1 MSNTF
6 GELVKRERK
15 QKEISLAKLSQLM
28 NDEINPSYINRLEKG
43 EKENPGFR
51 IVLGLCK
58 ALNLNMIEVYRSFGF
73 ESLASDESEQN
84 NEFSIEDLFRLHNI
98 VAPTPNVHEDLGLGQ
113 LNYIDHSEKEA
124 LISVI
129 SAIINYASEK
139 EVNVDT
145 LALILKQVEKVR
157 EVHQEVASKSEVITI
172 EVDEINYTVELH
184 HLLREGIEEFEEW
197 KEGLK
202 NELKKQG
209 NKLRDYQSGIFSLT
223 INEIN
228 YVLQKEN
235 THIKVL
241 QQKNKIIPL

>member
-58 ALNLNMIEVYRSFGF
+58 ALNLNMKEVYRSFGF

-98 VAPTPNVHEDLGLGQ
+98 VAPTANVHEDLGHGQ
-113 LNYIDHSEKEA
+113 LNYIDHSEKET

-129 SAIINYASEK
+129 STIINYASEE

-157 EVHQEVASKSEVITI
+157 GVYQEVASKSEVITV
-172 EVDEINYTVELH
+172 EVEDINYTLELH
-184 HLLREGIEEFEEW
+184 HLL
-197 KEGLK
+197 
-202 NELKKQG
+202 
-209 NKLRDYQSGIFSLT
+209 
-223 INEIN
+223 
-228 YVLQKEN
+228 
-235 THIKVL
+235 
-241 QQKNKIIPL
+241 